1 MKLLLTKAQLLKE
14 WRLRSFPEPDGC
26 GCTVV
31 QTGGAD
37 LKAYLEARMD
47 DWYRAL
53 LADAPVEMLAPVDI
67 ADRAATAL
75 MADGTARIG
84 LPEETVRVVSL
95 TLDGLG
101 RVTTVHD
108 PAGASAICMRHR
120 HRINYRGAGRVE
132 AVAVVREGAV
142 DVYPS
147 EPFSVVSRIVSLMA
161 VVDVPGEYR
170 LDSRALGLITEKDM
184 YKTNNVKEMKLC

>member
-1 MKLLLTKAQLLKE
+1 MKLILTKAQLLKE

-37 LKAYLEARMD
+37 LRAYLEARMD

-53 LADAPVEMLAPVDI
+53 LAEAPVEMLAPVDM
-67 ADRAATAL
+67 AGRVSASL
-75 MADGTARIG
+75 MADGAVSIV
-84 LPEETVRVVSL
+84 LPAEVVRVVSL

-101 RVTTVHD
+101 RVTLIHD
-108 PAGASAICMRHR
+108 LAGASAIGMRR
-120 HRINYRGAGRVE
+120 NRIDCRGVRRG

-142 DVYPS
+142 DVYPA
-147 EPFSVVSRIVSLMA
+147 EPCTSAPRVVSLMA

-170 LDSRALGLITEKDM
+170 LDSRALGLITENEM
-184 YKTNNVKEMKLC
+184 YK